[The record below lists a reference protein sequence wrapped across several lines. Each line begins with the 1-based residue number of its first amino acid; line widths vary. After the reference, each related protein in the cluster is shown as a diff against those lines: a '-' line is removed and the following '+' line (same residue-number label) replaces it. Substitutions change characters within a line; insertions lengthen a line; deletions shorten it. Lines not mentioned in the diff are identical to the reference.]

1 MPPKKRLFRTLFAL
15 LVFVVLAFGPM
26 AGCLIASANYPSMYD
41 YPAAVDG
48 VRDYS
53 SYKIGN
59 WFHCEDKWEFFY
71 KRWIV
76 SDQDN
81 GANDG
86 VYFAG
91 DPWSGRIVNGEPCD
105 YDAYASYRL
114 TMINLP
120 SGGSLYPMEM
130 TQDGAYRM
138 FVNGRLV
145 LEVGVPNKEISQN
158 QKSLYSTF
166 VSSFSVPE
174 DGKLVLV
181 VELGNNHNGGLFTPP
196 GLVNNRTNPGAYNYF
211 LAILPTISFALVTA
225 LLFASLLLC
234 YLFGIKTIDY
244 SLLGYL
250 VLLYLTYLGSVD
262 TLASLRT
269 FGKPLN
275 VYGLFVTEIVC
286 QALLSISLSF
296 YMIRKNFM
304 PFLKTKKTK
313 GVYLGLYSAFNVI
326 LVVETLRLYGYQSQA
341 IPWFF
346 LISLPL
352 AYGLYLAILWGKGT
366 RYGMAMSL
374 TTVGY
379 FAFSSVAILDI
390 DKILCF
396 GSESFPSMAMLC
408 ASFFIFLML
417 LDKTLRLAKEQKEKN
432 QRVLDYDRVKQESL
446 REQIKPHFIFNCL
459 TAIENNYHKD
469 TAMGDE
475 AMNLF
480 AHHLRSDVDSMGVD
494 LIPFEDE
501 ITNTMNYV
509 SLENLRIEKPF
520 HLLLNITCQ
529 DFLVPPFSLQP
540 LVENSIKYSQVNEK
554 EDGFII
560 ISSSLDSAGNVVV
573 EVSDNGVG
581 YDVTQVAS
589 HSVGIKNLSERF
601 QILLNA
607 KLSVVSMPGK
617 GTKTTITFPKK
628 LGQ

>member
-1 MPPKKRLFRTLFAL
+1 MNPKKRIFRTIFAF

-26 AGCLIASANYPSMYD
+26 AGCLIASAHYPSMYD
-41 YPAAVDG
+41 YPASVDG
-48 VRDYS
+48 VRDYAG
-53 SYKIGN
+53 YNIGS
-59 WFHCEDKWEFFY
+59 WLHCGDDWEFFY
-71 KRWIV
+71 NRWIV
-76 SDQDN
+76 SDDDQ
-81 GANDG
+81 GPNDG

-91 DPWSGRIVNGEPCD
+91 DPWCEREVNGKKCD

-120 SGGSLYPMEM
+120 AGGSLYAEAM
-130 TQDGAYRM
+130 TQDGAYRL
-138 FVNGRLV
+138 FVNDKLV
-145 LEVGVPNKEISQN
+145 LEVGVPNKEIAKN

-181 VELGNNHNGGLFTPP
+181 LELGNNHNGGFFTPP
-196 GLVNNRTNPGAYNYF
+196 GLLNDRASPSPYSYF

-234 YLFGIKTIDY
+234 YLFGKKTVDY

-250 VLLYLTYLGSVD
+250 VILYLTYLGSVD

-275 VYGLFVTEIVC
+275 VYALYISEMVC
-286 QALLSISLSF
+286 QALLAIALSL
-296 YMIRKNFM
+296 YMIRKGYL
-304 PFLKTKKTK
+304 PFLKSKKAK
-313 GVYLGLYSAFNVI
+313 GIYLGAFSGFVI
-326 LVVETLRLYGYQSQA
+326 VLLTETIRLYGYQSEA
-341 IPWFF
+341 IPWFI

-352 AYGLYLAILWGKGT
+352 AYGLYLAYLWGKGV

-374 TTVGY
+374 TTVSY
-379 FAFSSVAILDI
+379 FAFASVAILDI

-396 GSESFPSMAMLC
+396 GSESFPSFAMLC
-408 ASFFIFLML
+408 SSFFIFLML
-417 LDKTLRLAKEQKEKN
+417 LDKTLRLAKEEKEKN

-459 TAIENNYHKD
+459 TAIENSYHQD
-469 TAMGDE
+469 VAVGDE

-520 HLLLNITCQ
+520 HLLLNISYQ
-529 DFLVPPFSLQP
+529 DFLGPAVFLAAP
-540 LVENSIKYSQVNEK
+540 
-554 EDGFII
+554 
-560 ISSSLDSAGNVVV
+560 
-573 EVSDNGVG
+573 
-581 YDVTQVAS
+581 
-589 HSVGIKNLSERF
+589 R
-601 QILLNA
+601 
-607 KLSVVSMPGK
+607 
-617 GTKTTITFPKK
+617 
-628 LGQ
+628 